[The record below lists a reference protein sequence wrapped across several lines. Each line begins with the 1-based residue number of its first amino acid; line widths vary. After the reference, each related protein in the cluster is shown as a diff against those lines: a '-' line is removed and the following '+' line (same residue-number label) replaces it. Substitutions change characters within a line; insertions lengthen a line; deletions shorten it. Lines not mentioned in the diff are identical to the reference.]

1 MVWNQL
7 APLDPGLAQRWE
19 ALSGDATGLGDLD
32 RIRRAHGSEVAR
44 FVSLQVELRRR
55 ARGRLDIDA
64 LPFLTTK
71 GAEQATPGAV
81 ARYRAARFARCRADA
96 LVWDAC
102 VGIGSDLVALAE
114 HFDRLVATD
123 NDAPTLR
130 CAVANIAHGIDRA
143 AGTGSRDRGRALPIV
158 AAVADAARPPLPF
171 PARKGT
177 PLSAGGPILGLFDPD
192 RRPGGRR
199 EARPERWMPPLDRIF
214 AIANELTGACF
225 KLSPSVPLEAVQQ
238 IGLPTR
244 TEVAWISLDGE
255 MKELSL
261 WTGELASDDCTG
273 GAHRAIALRTSG
285 AEASYLGS
293 PYSRIPGAT
302 GETGATAA
310 EAVQAGWLVELDVTL
325 QMADLTGSFADE
337 FDLEAL
343 EDGGPGGYLISRGPV
358 THPLARSFRILG
370 STAADRKRV
379 RAMLRDHD
387 VGKLVVKT
395 HGHPEPAERLAR
407 AFQGTGSREGL
418 LMVTRVGGRAVAF
431 LVERG
436 PKSTPPGRPG

>member
-1 MVWNQL
+1 MIWNQL
-7 APLDPGLAQRWE
+7 APLDPGLTRRWE
-19 ALSGDATGLGDLD
+19 ALSGGAAGLGDLD
-32 RIRRAHGSEVAR
+32 RIRRAHGADMAR

-55 ARGRLDIDA
+55 VRGRLDVDA

-114 HFDRLVATD
+114 YFDRLVATD
-123 NDAPTLR
+123 SDAPTLR
-130 CAVANIAHGIDRA
+130 CAVANIAHGMDRT
-143 AGTGSRDRGRALPIV
+143 AGTGAGDSRRPLPIV
-158 AAVADAARPPLPF
+158 AAVADAARPPL
-171 PARKGT
+171 REI

-199 EARPERWMPPLDRIF
+199 EARPEHWMPPLDRLF
-214 AIANELTGACF
+214 AVASELTGACF

-238 IGLPTR
+238 IGIPAGA
-244 TEVAWISLDGE
+244 EAAWISLDGE

-261 WTGELASDDCTG
+261 WTGELAGDDCTG

-285 AEASYLGS
+285 TEASYLGS
-293 PYSRIPGAT
+293 PHARIL
-302 GETGATAA
+302 EATAA
-310 EAVQAGWLVELDVTL
+310 EAVQAGWLVELDVSL

-337 FDLEAL
+337 FDLAAL
-343 EDGGPGGYLISRGPV
+343 EDGGPGGYLICRGPV
-358 THPLARSFRILG
+358 AHPLARSFQILG

-431 LVERG
+431 LVERAR
-436 PKSTPPGRPG
+436 KSTLPASQDDPGGR